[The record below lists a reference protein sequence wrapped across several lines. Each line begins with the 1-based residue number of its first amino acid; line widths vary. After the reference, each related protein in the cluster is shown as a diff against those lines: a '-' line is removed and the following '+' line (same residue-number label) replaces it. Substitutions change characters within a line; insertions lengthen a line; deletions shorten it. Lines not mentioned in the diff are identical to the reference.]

1 MDVSCPRCDTVYE
14 FDAEKVRGGGG
25 VTLKCSQCEHLFRLE
40 SPVGILD
47 ESQRRWM
54 VRKTDSGDILYFAGF
69 DTLHKWIMEGRIDG
83 KDAISRT
90 GESWKVIQ
98 TIGEFT
104 PIFQVV
110 ASIARLTAKDESADS
125 SEKSVTPPV
134 KRSASTTTS
143 PTNTA
148 PTTTQSVGKSTAN
161 KRSRTAPGRPDHS
174 TIPPDS
180 TAPVARRLTKP
191 AASPEQPAS
200 KSPRKPNRATHRTVP
215 GRPGNV
221 SGGHRAQEE
230 SPGEAPLR
238 KRQSTIQSTPAPA
251 ISRYEGKD
259 RFDESPREDSRPDVE
274 LDDDWSLGDLPLP
287 EEDRPSLNEAPVK
300 KRRRWPWLLVAA
312 LLLAIGAAIWQ
323 QEALEEFIDTSGASV
338 PGAAQIQERATAQP
352 EETSDPVGLARS
364 GISGALE
371 EAGEEVRKT
380 VSPLVSTAVDGAR
393 MRVEK
398 AVEAGVVDA
407 RRAAQPSAS
416 ELIRRGRRSLDRGDG
431 HGARRSF
438 QRALEEEPGNAEA
451 TVGLGWAYLSLQDVD
466 SAVIRFHAA
475 LRQDSSVGEALIG
488 LGRAERVRGDRRA
501 ALLAYE
507 QYLQQFPNGSDAS
520 IARFQSEQLRQALGD

>member
-14 FDAEKVRGGGG
+14 FDAAKVRGGGG

-110 ASIARLTAKDESADS
+110 ASIARLTATDGSADS

-134 KRSASTTTS
+134 KRSATASTTT
-143 PTNTA
+143 A
-148 PTTTQSVGKSTAN
+148 PTQTQSVEKSAAN
-161 KRSRTAPGRPDHS
+161 KRSRTVPGRPDHS
-174 TIPPDS
+174 TNLPDS
-180 TAPVARRLTKP
+180 AAPVARRLTKP
-191 AASPEQPAS
+191 SAGSPKQAAP
-200 KSPRKPNRATHRTVP
+200 KSPRKPNRETHRTVP

-251 ISRYEGKD
+251 ISRYEGGD
-259 RFDESPREDSRPDVE
+259 RFDKRSRQDSRPDVE
-274 LDDDWSLGDLPLP
+274 LDDDWSLGELPLP
-287 EEDRPSLNEAPVK
+287 EEDRPSLNEVPVK
-300 KRRRWPWLLVAA
+300 KSRRWPWLLVAG

-323 QEALEEFIDTSGASV
+323 QEALKEFIDSSRASV
-338 PGAAQIQERATAQP
+338 PGAAQMQERATAQP
-352 EETSDPVGLARS
+352 EEMSGPVGVARG

-380 VSPLVSTAVDGAR
+380 VSPLVSAAVDGAR
-393 MRVEK
+393 LRVEE

-438 QRALEEEPGNAEA
+438 ERALEEEPGNAEA

-466 SAVIRFHAA
+466 SAVIRFQAA